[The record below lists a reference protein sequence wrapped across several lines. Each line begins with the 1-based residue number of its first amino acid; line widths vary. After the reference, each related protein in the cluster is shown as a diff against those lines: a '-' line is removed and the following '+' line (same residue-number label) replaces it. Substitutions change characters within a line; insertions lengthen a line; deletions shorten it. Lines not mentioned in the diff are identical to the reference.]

1 MKKSTLF
8 YHPQNVD
15 CKKAQR
21 LLHKKRYDFELLDVS
36 ANGVSS
42 YLFEDMRISR
52 LPALYILSGNTYK
65 IYEGLK
71 KIEAL
76 LSRR

>member
-1 MKKSTLF
+1 MNKSTLY
-8 YHPQNVD
+8 YHPKNAD
-15 CKKAQR
+15 CRKAQR
-21 LLHKKRYDFELLDVS
+21 FLHKKKYDFEILDVS

-42 YLFEDMRISR
+42 YLFEDMRISK
-52 LPALYILSGNTYK
+52 LPALYIVSENTYK
-65 IYEGLK
+65 IYEGLE